1 MLVPLR
7 PAPTKVAAA
16 VLAILGAASLSAGNA
31 ATGGPESALRACAGI
46 GSDAE
51 RLACY
56 DKLAGRGAPLAAA
69 PVAPRAAVPA
79 APASAPA
86 AVTAPPAAAPPVAQT
101 FGSYRAEHPQPAS
114 AAAPALEA
122 RVTSVTRPTSGHM
135 TVQLEGGAMW
145 ELDDGDPFLA
155 AGDTVTI
162 TRAALGSYILHTPR
176 HRDHRAH
183 RLR

>member
-7 PAPTKVAAA
+7 PAPTKIAAA
-16 VLAILGAASLSAGNA
+16 VLALLGAAALSAGNA
-31 ATGGPESALRACAGI
+31 ATGEPESGLRACAGI
-46 GSDAE
+46 SSDAE

-56 DKLAGRGAPLAAA
+56 DKLAGRSAPLAAA
-69 PVAPRAAVPA
+69 PAPPRAAAPA
-79 APASAPA
+79 APAA
-86 AVTAPPAAAPPVAQT
+86 AVVVTAPPAAAPAVAQT
-101 FGSYRAEHPQPAS
+101 FGSYKAEHPQPAS

-145 ELDDGDPFLA
+145 ELEDGDPFLA
-155 AGDTVTI
+155 EGDTVTI
-162 TRAALGSYILHTPR
+162 TRAALGSYIMHTPR

>member
-7 PAPTKVAAA
+7 PVPTKIAAA
-16 VLAILGAASLSAGNA
+16 VLAILGAAALSAGNA
-31 ATGGPESALRACAGI
+31 ATGDPESALRACAAI

-51 RLACY
+51 RLTCY
-56 DKLAGRGAPLAAA
+56 DKLAGRSAPLAAA

-79 APASAPA
+79 APA

-101 FGSYRAEHPQPAS
+101 FGSYKAEHPQPAS

-122 RVTSVTRPTSGHM
+122 HVTSVTRPTSGHM

-145 ELDDGDPFLA
+145 ELEDGDPFLA

-162 TRAALGSYILHTPR
+162 TRAALGSYILHAPH